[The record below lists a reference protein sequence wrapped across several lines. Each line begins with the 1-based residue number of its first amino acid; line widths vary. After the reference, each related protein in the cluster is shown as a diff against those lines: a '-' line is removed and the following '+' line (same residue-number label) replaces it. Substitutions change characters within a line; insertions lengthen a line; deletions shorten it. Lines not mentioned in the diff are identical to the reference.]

1 MLSQPQNVKPHGA
14 LGGFEVQQKWIDR
27 VVVLATR
34 GDVDMVTAPS
44 LEEAIAAVAT
54 REPEAIIVDLSG
66 VDFLASAGM
75 SALVTAHNQLA
86 QSGRFAVVADGPGTS
101 RSLKLVGLDAV
112 LRLYPSV
119 DEALN
124 DLR

>member
-1 MLSQPQNVKPHGA
+1 MSSQPQN
-14 LGGFEVQQKWIDR
+14 FEVQLKWIDR

-44 LEEAIAAVAT
+44 LEEAIGTVAT
-54 REPEAIIVDLSG
+54 KEPEAIIVDLSG

-75 SALVTAHNQLA
+75 SALVTAHNQL
-86 QSGRFAVVADGPGTS
+86 SRRLAVVADGPGTS
-101 RSLKLVGLDAV
+101 RPLKLVGLDAV

-119 DEALN
+119 DDALN